1 MIHNRARDAKDTRRV
16 RERPACR
23 VPLSLARRLHFAWSL
38 NSRQTARGLTE
49 QKLIYMVF
57 SASGVRFS
65 KLPKLFG
72 HISDDLILL
81 YIFNT
86 NGPRGAKLC
95 RYFNFY
101 SLYKIWN
108 DQLYRISGSQFYEWL
123 FGTEKVSGLPSNG
136 PQVPTTLLRKRKWS
150 YRKLFCFSDNSP
162 ATFARPN
169 VTMRNSEWN
178 GDLGFDAI
186 LLLQTSF

>member
-16 RERPACR
+16 RELPACR
-23 VPLSLARRLHFAWSL
+23 VPLSLARRLHFACSL
-38 NSRQTARGLTE
+38 NSRQTARGLTA

-57 SASGVRFS
+57 CAPGVRFS

-86 NGPRGAKLC
+86 NGPRGTKLC

-101 SLYKIWN
+101 SLYKIWK

-123 FGTEKVSGLPSNG
+123 SGTETLSGLSSNG

-150 YRKLFCFSDNSP
+150 YRNLFCFSENWP
-162 ATFARPN
+162 ATFARP
-169 VTMRNSEWN
+169 
-178 GDLGFDAI
+178 
-186 LLLQTSF
+186 